1 MNKRKEI
8 ESFLGENLDKIEID
22 NENIRE
28 IEKKYKVAKSF
39 VIKEIIIQSII
50 TVVVFYHLRFATSD
64 FPIIVYG
71 ELGNTIYY
79 VLSVLIRA
87 ITVVWILRAAL
98 NIYALMKYKSKI
110 KKYYQ
115 N

>member
-8 ESFLGENLDKIEID
+8 ESFLGEDLDKIEID
-22 NENIRE
+22 NKNIQE

-50 TVVVFYHLRFATSD
+50 TVAVFYHLRF
-64 FPIIVYG
+64 G

-79 VLSVLIRA
+79 VLSVLIRS
-87 ITVVWILRAAL
+87 ITVVLIFRVAL

-110 KKYYQ
+110 KKYYH

>member
-1 MNKRKEI
+1 MNKKKEI

-22 NENIRE
+22 NENIQE

-50 TVVVFYHLRFATSD
+50 TVVVFYHLKFATSD
-64 FPIIVYG
+64 FIIIVYG

-79 VLSVLIRA
+79 VLSVLIRL

-110 KKYYQ
+110 KKYYH